1 MDRSPFLCRCFREE
15 QRSVVEIECGK
26 PDLAGHLC
34 AGLLPMKTTRDHQMD
49 DEEDGPVEFPHD
61 LLSDSSQSPHN
72 LAFDSR
78 GRGVDGPQ
86 DKRAEEADPVQSA
99 FDDTRAERFEIQDDV
114 GKLGHGGRAQDGAGE
129 WWSNSAISRSRPSSS
144 GGKRIPRK
152 RNQCSTWTAVSS
164 VRRVRSGPSVSTS
177 SILAFVKNSALTPK
191 SGYLASASYGNR
203 LRKSLSPLT

>member
-1 MDRSPFLCRCFREE
+1 MQDLVGIRVADAAEQPGIRERTLERVVFGAKDCAESLERSVEDLNASLRKGPEGIFAADDMDRSPFFCRCLGEE

-49 DEEDGPVEFPHD
+49 DEENGPVEFPHD

-86 DKRAEEADPVQSA
+86 DKRAEEADPLQSA
-99 FDDTRAERFEIQDDV
+99 FDDTRAERFEIQ
-114 GKLGHGGRAQDGAGE
+114 
-129 WWSNSAISRSRPSSS
+129 
-144 GGKRIPRK
+144 
-152 RNQCSTWTAVSS
+152 
-164 VRRVRSGPSVSTS
+164 
-177 SILAFVKNSALTPK
+177 
-191 SGYLASASYGNR
+191 
-203 LRKSLSPLT
+203 